1 VADRHPALG
10 LTDDEKDGLTDA
22 WHSLNAWPDANPA
35 IQRLRSRYTVVVL
48 TVLSFGIVV
57 DSSKYSGI
65 DWDGIISCEFLK
77 HYKPDVDAYL
87 DGLDLLG
94 IEPREAMMVA
104 AHKWDLLAA
113 KEAGLATAYVPRPRE
128 RGRATKFEA
137 TLPDADLNA
146 RDFTDLADRLL

>member
-1 VADRHPALG
+1 
-10 LTDDEKDGLTDA
+10 
-22 WHSLNAWPDANPA
+22 
-35 IQRLRSRYTVVVL
+35 VVL

-113 KEAGLATAYVPRPRE
+113 KEAGLATAFVPRPRE
-128 RGRATKFEA
+128 RGEHTQSEA
-137 TLPDADLNA
+137 TLEAVDVNAADFAGLADLL
-146 RDFTDLADRLL
+146 LA